1 MKVRDAVEFLHKN
14 HPEIIVDGEIQA
26 NFATNP
32 EILKKQFPFSDL
44 VDQNVN
50 TLIFPNLSSGNMA
63 YKLLF
68 ELGGAEIMGPILLG
82 TKKPMH
88 VLPLDCSVREIV
100 NLATL
105 AVVQAQELG

>member
-1 MKVRDAVEFLHKN
+1 
-14 HPEIIVDGEIQA
+14 
-26 NFATNP
+26 
-32 EILKKQFPFSDL
+32 
-44 VDQNVN
+44 
-50 TLIFPNLSSGNMA
+50 MA

-105 AVVQAQELG
+105 AVVQAQEIG